1 MADFRQAPGKPGVR
15 GQRQRLRATN
25 GTRDAIEYLLKY
37 QEFVMEATSGL
48 EPE

>member
-1 MADFRQAPGKPGVR
+1 MVGFRRAPGKPGVR
-15 GQRQRLRATN
+15 GQRHRLRGRN

-37 QEFVMEATSGL
+37 QDVVMEATSGL